1 MWKELRQ
8 IYINE
13 QPTPRATSDLCISP
27 YETWLSVICC
37 FYFFLQ
43 KKLCA
48 APTLKKREKKSNWKA
63 RRAVM
68 SFSVF
73 FVFGQQLNR
82 DQSERATKA
91 QTVENCKDETHF
103 PTLCRGQDF
112 KGKHPGLSFNTV
124 N

>member
-1 MWKELRQ
+1 MTKCHMLFLFLFAEK
-8 IYINE
+8 
-13 QPTPRATSDLCISP
+13 TLCSP
-27 YETWLSVICC
+27 H
-37 FYFFLQ
+37 
-43 KKLCA
+43 
-48 APTLKKREKKSNWKA
+48 PKKREKKSNWKA

-103 PTLCRGQDF
+103 PTLCKGQDF